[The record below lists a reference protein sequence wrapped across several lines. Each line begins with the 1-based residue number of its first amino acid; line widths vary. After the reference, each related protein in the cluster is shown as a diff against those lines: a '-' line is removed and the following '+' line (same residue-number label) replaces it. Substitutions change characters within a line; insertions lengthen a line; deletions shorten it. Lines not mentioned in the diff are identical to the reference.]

1 MAIASL
7 MPRFLSEWGLGM
19 RLDCRYIYIRQQVD
33 TVSYPLALS
42 PSCTHP
48 HTHTHKHTHLNVYPE
63 HEGAVTAVGV
73 SEDGLKV
80 LAGTSSVSQTT
91 TL

>member
-1 MAIASL
+1 
-7 MPRFLSEWGLGM
+7 M
-19 RLDCRYIYIRQQVD
+19 RLDSSYIYIRQQVD
-33 TVSYPLALS
+33 IASYPLTL
-42 PSCTHP
+42 H
-48 HTHTHKHTHLNVYPE
+48 HTHPE

-91 TL
+91 TIL